1 MGKEGKV
8 VGAEMK
14 DVVCLFFWDFVWQ
27 VILAGV
33 FALPL
38 GYLIMDRWLQDYA
51 YRTNISIGSL
61 LGILAG
67 VLGLVLFTV
76 ARQIFHVANI
86 NPAVE
91 IKRE

>member
-1 MGKEGKV
+1 MEEEGKV

-14 DVVCLFFWDFVWQ
+14 DVVYLFFWDFVWQ
-27 VILAGV
+27 V
-33 FALPL
+33 
-38 GYLIMDRWLQDYA
+38 
-51 YRTNISIGSL
+51 
-61 LGILAG
+61 ILAG

-76 ARQIFHVANI
+76 ARQIFHVANF